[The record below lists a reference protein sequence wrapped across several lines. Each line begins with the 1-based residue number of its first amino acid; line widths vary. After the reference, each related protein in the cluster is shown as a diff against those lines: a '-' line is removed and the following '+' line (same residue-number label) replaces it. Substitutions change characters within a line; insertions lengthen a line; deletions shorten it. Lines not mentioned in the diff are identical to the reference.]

1 MMRSTLF
8 TSILILFLPVLM
20 IAQENTFDIIIKNE
34 NSINTD
40 QLEFSPVFFEDGI
53 LFISSRD
60 NVFKYIDRKT
70 NSSTMAIYSTV
81 RGPEGNLG
89 APVFFSDRINTK
101 YHEGPLCFDTEGGDM
116 YFTRSNFIKGK
127 LGRASDGMI
136 NLKVLKAKRTENSWG
151 EVSDLPINSDEFNT
165 CHPSLTASGDRLYFA
180 SDREGGYGGLDIYYA
195 EFMGDELQD
204 PVNLGPEI
212 NSSGDEIFPFIH
224 ADGTLYFGSNGR
236 DGLGGLDIYYTKLT
250 SSGNWTYAQNIGAP
264 FNSEKDDF
272 GLILDLETKNGY
284 FSSDRTGGRGADDIY
299 NFHVPQG
306 LNNYLEDKDRVTG
319 ANFKV
324 YVADVNSGEEIKGA
338 LVSFWDLEDMNLSN
352 ILSLTD
358 EEGNLIRIHS
368 EDPESNELILRVD
381 MAEAEINGYTDEDG
395 MYEAIIPGTSHVV
408 AVNAPGYLPRHLVI
422 DREDGLS
429 EMLVL
434 LEPIGDRIP
443 FNGIVLDPRTNT
455 PVAGAKVTITDEE
468 TGESVVLYTDKNGQY
483 NYYLPKDRDFD
494 VTIEKDGMKTSRSVS
509 TRNLE
514 DGAEIALAFDISNS
528 ASGSLFKEGTVVRIP
543 NIYYNFNDASIRP
556 DAKPGLNA
564 VATILKQFPDLRIE
578 LSSHTDARGST
589 EYNQALSQRR
599 AKKAAEYLKNQG
611 IETNRLTPVGY
622 GESQLKNQCS
632 DGVNCSEADH
642 QVNRRTEFKVQG
654 SSNVEF
660 EYVDNMPAN
669 ANGNVTATAPQISEP
684 YASEE
689 TTKSL
694 PASTSSSESGLFL
707 VIAGTFK
714 KSDNAERRKDE
725 LVKHGFADAQ
735 IVQTSS
741 GMSAVKVGEFTTQTD
756 ASSLVSTLK
765 SNHKIEAYVKR
776 E

>member
-1 MMRSTLF
+1 MMRSTLL
-8 TSILILFLPVLM
+8 TSIFFLLLPVL
-20 IAQENTFDIIIKNE
+20 INAQENSFDIIIKNE

-60 NVFKYIDRKT
+60 NIFKYIDRKT
-70 NSSTMAIYSTV
+70 KSSTMAIYSAV
-81 RGPEGNLG
+81 RGAEGNLG

-116 YFTRSNFIKGK
+116 YFTRSNFVKGK
-127 LGRASDGMI
+127 LGKSSDGMV
-136 NLKVLKAKRTENSWG
+136 NLKVLKAKRTEDSWG
-151 EVSDLPINSDEFNT
+151 EVSDLPINGDDFNT
-165 CHPSLTASGDRLYFA
+165 CHPSLSPSGDRLYFA
-180 SDREGGYGGLDIYYA
+180 SDRLGGYGGLDIFYA
-195 EFMGDELQD
+195 EFMGDELQE

-224 ADGTLYFGSNGR
+224 ADGTLYFSSNGR

-250 SSGNWTYAQNIGAP
+250 SSGNWSAAQNIGAP
-264 FNSEKDDF
+264 FNGEKDDF

-284 FSSDRTGGRGADDIY
+284 FSSNRTGGRGADDIY

-306 LNNYLEDKDRVTG
+306 LNNYLEDKDRISG
-319 ANFKV
+319 SNFKV
-324 YVADVNSGEEIKGA
+324 YVADVNSGEELNGA

-368 EDPESNELILRVD
+368 EDPETNELILRVD

-395 MYEAIIPGTSHVV
+395 MYEAMIPGTTHVV

-468 TGESVVLYTDKNGQY
+468 TGEVVVLYTDKNGQY
-483 NYYLPKDRDFD
+483 NYYLPKDRDFE
-494 VTIEKDGMKTSRSVS
+494 VTIEKDDMKTSRTVS
-509 TRNLE
+509 TKNLQ
-514 DGAEIALAFDISNS
+514 DGAELAIAFDISNS
-528 ASGSLFKEGTVVRIP
+528 ARGSLFKDGTTVRIP

-556 DAKPGLNA
+556 DAKPDLNA
-564 VATILKQFPDLRIE
+564 VATILKQFPELKIE
-578 LSSHTDARGST
+578 LSSHTDARGSK

-599 AKKAAEYLKNQG
+599 AKKAAEYLVGQG
-611 IETNRLTPVGY
+611 IDASRLTPVGY

-632 DGVNCSEADH
+632 DGVACSESDH

-654 SSNVEF
+654 TSNVEF
-660 EYVDNMPAN
+660 EYPDEM
-669 ANGNVTATAPQISEP
+669 
-684 YASEE
+684 
-689 TTKSL
+689 TTKGDESEVSSGSKL
-694 PASTSSSESGLFL
+694 SDLTGEDKSTESSPLTSPAAESGSFM
-707 VIAGTFK
+707 VIAGTFRR
-714 KSDNAERRKDE
+714 SDNAERRKDE
-725 LVKHGFADAQ
+725 LIKHGFTDVE
-735 IVQTSS
+735 IVPAKA

-756 ASSLVSTLK
+756 ATSLVSTLK
-765 SNHKIEAYVKR
+765 SAHKIEAYVKR
-776 E
+776 D